1 MFGFAPVFSI
11 HSFSSSILSYDCQSF
26 FFFFLSLPTPF
37 GLLLPFWYLTL
48 FLSSQPFFKSLNQT
62 SYSFLSSFFF
72 FFSSDFTFSL
82 LLLFLTYS
90 HFFSLIFSSFFFFV
104 FSCSLFCSAA
114 PFWPSTPLSASTSS
128 QTVFLRPFNEIVLFQ
143 AFFHAIFSPTIANTQ
158 YLQYLCN

>member
-11 HSFSSSILSYDCQSF
+11 HSFSSSILSYACQSF

-72 FFSSDFTFSL
+72 FFLWLYFQPSTPFFDLQSFFQSYFFLILFFCVQLLSVLFCCSFLTFHSSFSL
-82 LLLFLTYS
+82 
-90 HFFSLIFSSFFFFV
+90 HFFSDCFSSTFQWD
-104 FSCSLFCSAA
+104 S
-114 PFWPSTPLSASTSS
+114 PLSSLLSCHFLS
-128 QTVFLRPFNEIVLFQ
+128 HHCKYPVF
-143 AFFHAIFSPTIANTQ
+143 AIPM
-158 YLQYLCN
+158 